1 MHCPNCQT
9 ENRDGAKFCDECG
22 FPLID
27 VVTGEAVDVDDDSDV
42 AGLVDAGD
50 FGDDL
55 DRIGDEAE
63 FELVSPT
70 EEMPVANAEEPQGEE
85 DQPEDAV
92 EAEDAPG
99 EGEVKDEAEVDD
111 ANRVDTEGDPEET
124 GDETPSSGEG
134 QGGEDA
140 PQAETDEVRA
150 DLSGFELT
158 ADEYGERLADPTYE
172 KPVVNWRD
180 GNTIQMKPVD
190 GPEPEKSKDYLA
202 SSTTKQ
208 SHRGRNIAL
217 AVVAIVAVIAAVLFA
232 TFQMNLWGG
241 KPVPDVI
248 GMTEADARSVLE
260 GEGFTVRVG
269 QVKSDET
276 EGLVLITDPEA
287 GTHAAEGDEVVVHV
301 AIARFI
307 PEIIGKTKDEAAAA
321 LTEEGYENVKFTTE
335 MSEKPEGTVIAVSPE
350 VGSRS
355 KSTAEVVVTL
365 AEPYK
370 VPDVSS
376 MYLDDAIKA
385 LEDAGY
391 LYEVA
396 YIPTDDYANGQMM
409 GTVPAAGTVTDR
421 GTVVVIQIAQ
431 SIAVMME
438 NSARNYLSSGVT
450 IQSNGYSFII
460 DSVDTVTYVGGNVV
474 AYTAT
479 GRAVVQMP
487 SGSSA
492 TDAPMT
498 IAGTLTMS
506 DDGQV
511 LG

>member
-1 MHCPNCQT
+1 MQCPNCQS

-27 VVTGEAVDVDDDSDV
+27 VVTGEAIDVDDDSDM
-42 AGLVDAGD
+42 AGLADAGD
-50 FGDDL
+50 HSDAL
-55 DRIGDEAE
+55 DQITDGPE

-70 EEMPVANAEEPQGEE
+70 EEMPVAKVAEPQVDDDLSDDVAEAGETPDEGKDEDESVVEDEVVVVVEDDSGEIGGEAPSAGEGLESEEEPL
-85 DQPEDAV
+85 P
-92 EAEDAPG
+92 
-99 EGEVKDEAEVDD
+99 
-111 ANRVDTEGDPEET
+111 
-124 GDETPSSGEG
+124 
-134 QGGEDA
+134 
-140 PQAETDEVRA
+140 ETDGATA

-172 KPVVNWRD
+172 KPVVNWHD
-180 GNTIQMKPVD
+180 GNTIQMKPVE

-208 SHRGRNIAL
+208 SHRGRNIAI
-217 AVVAIVAVIAAVLFA
+217 AVVAIAAVIAAVLFA

-241 KPVPDVI
+241 KPIPDVI

-260 GEGFTVRVG
+260 GEGFIVRVG

-301 AIARFI
+301 AIARLI
-307 PEIIGKTKDEAAAA
+307 PEIMGKTQDEAAAA
-321 LTEEGYENVKFTTE
+321 LTQEGYENVQFTTE

-350 VGSRS
+350 VGSRT
-355 KSTAEVVVTL
+355 KSTAEVVVTI

-376 MYLDDAIKA
+376 LYLDDAIKA

-409 GTVPAAGTVTDR
+409 GTVPAAGTVADR

-492 TDAPMT
+492 TDQPMP

-506 DDGQV
+506 SDGQV